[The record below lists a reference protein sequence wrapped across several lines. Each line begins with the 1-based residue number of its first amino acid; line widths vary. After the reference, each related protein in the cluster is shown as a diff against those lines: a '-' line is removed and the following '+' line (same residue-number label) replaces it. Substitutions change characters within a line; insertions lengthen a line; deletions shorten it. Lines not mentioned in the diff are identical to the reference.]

1 VPQTPVLSENDR
13 RRELQLRRAYEQVAR
28 AQRREELAQL
38 STPQFRAADEAFGV
52 LETFEARRTSNTPRD
67 VAAAFYAF
75 GRKARVPAGTEL
87 MLPPQESQRMA
98 MLQEDVISSL
108 PFLRTTQLCNVLLA
122 CAYQQNRERAL
133 LEPLCALTL
142 EKAEQ
147 LNLRDVSTTVYA
159 LGRLRH
165 REDDGDEPLLR
176 AMLGRVAR
184 DAEQLHAIELS
195 LVASGLAA
203 LRLAPRDVLRP
214 LSAAALAR
222 IDTFGAVE
230 LSGVLA
236 SLTLLGHLDKPLL
249 RAAAARLPELLADMN
264 PRSLCEV
271 AAALAAAD
279 QRAAVWVPSA
289 LELLGDEATA
299 KAHLFS
305 RQQAASFLAA
315 YAQLRWDQPPL
326 TAAMAGRLAALSRS
340 LALRET
346 ALGLEALARLPT
358 ATAAAATA
366 AASTAAASTATAST
380 ASSGSVSDD
389 DGRSGRGHDSSRHV
403 GGSGHDGA
411 ATLSRL
417 LDAAHRLGLPPP
429 SRSDDAAR
437 RDVAALCGALRH
449 LRAPP
454 PAALLAW
461 LDLHH
466 EEARQTQQ
474 TQQAQQTQQMQQ
486 MQQARATTQRSPTRR
501 MPQDDE
507 GEGADDDAPSQ
518 EALATFRRVTSA
530 RLSEARRYWREL
542 AAAAGAEESERR

>member
-1 VPQTPVLSENDR
+1 MPQTPVLSENDR

-315 YAQLRWDQPPL
+315 YGQLRWDQPPL

-358 ATAAAATA
+358 ATAAAST
-366 AASTAAASTATAST
+366 ASTATATAST

-389 DGRSGRGHDSSRHV
+389 DGRSGSSGHDSSRHA
-403 GGSGHDGA
+403 GSSGHDGA

-474 TQQAQQTQQMQQ
+474 TQQARATQQMQQ
-486 MQQARATTQRSPTRR
+486 VRATTQRSPTRR

-542 AAAAGAEESERR
+542 AAAASAEESARR